1 MGSGKV
7 RDNEREWTYFKNE
20 SVIGVIGVVL
30 QISRCDSPS
39 KESKEIERTKGEVRK
54 KQKTKD

>member
-1 MGSGKV
+1 M
-7 RDNEREWTYFKNE
+7 D
-20 SVIGVIGVVL
+20 IL
-30 QISRCDSPS
+30 QKRVGHWNDRSRSADQRCDSPS